1 MGGFA
6 VLYGG
11 GYGGSGGRSG
21 DDEGLEGLEREGV
34 DWKLDC

>member
-6 VLYGG
+6 VLYVG
-11 GYGGSGGRSG
+11 GYWSTGGWGG
-21 DDEGLEGLEREGV
+21 DDEVLGGLEREGV